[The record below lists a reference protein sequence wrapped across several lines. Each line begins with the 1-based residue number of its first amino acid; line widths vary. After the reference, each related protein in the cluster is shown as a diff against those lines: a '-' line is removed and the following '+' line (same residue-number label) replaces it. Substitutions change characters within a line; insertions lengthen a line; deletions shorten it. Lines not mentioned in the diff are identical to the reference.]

1 MALQLMDAFATF
13 VDTLAES
20 LDDHDANGDDLAAR
34 AYLSRFHF
42 DRVVGAAAGETPA
55 RLRRRVLLERAA
67 FRLVTSRATVLDV
80 ALEAGYSSNEAFT
93 RAFQRAYGVGPSAWR
108 ASPKRIQ
115 LDAPNGVHFH
125 PPGGLRLPARDEV
138 TSMDLMTKM
147 VEHHVWLVGEIVE
160 RAAQLDDERLDAPIE
175 LSVEGVDCDPTLR
188 SLLSRLVG
196 QMDMWNAAMDNR
208 AYDFGVERSESL
220 ASIRRRLRDAGPVFL
235 DRAREVVA
243 GNRLDET
250 FIDTVCDPPE
260 VFTYGGMLAH
270 VLTFAAHRRTLAIG
284 ALHSAGITDLGA
296 GDPMRWVA
304 EAA

>member
-1 MALQLMDAFATF
+1 
-13 VDTLAES
+13 
-20 LDDHDANGDDLAAR
+20 
-34 AYLSRFHF
+34 
-42 DRVVGAAAGETPA
+42 
-55 RLRRRVLLERAA
+55 
-67 FRLVTSRATVLDV
+67 
-80 ALEAGYSSNEAFT
+80 
-93 RAFQRAYGVGPSAWR
+93 
-108 ASPKRIQ
+108 
-115 LDAPNGVHFH
+115 
-125 PPGGLRLPARDEV
+125 
-138 TSMDLMTKM
+138 MDLMTKM

-160 RAAQLDDERLDAPIE
+160 RAARLDDERLDAPIE

-208 AYDFGVERSESL
+208 AYDFGGR
-220 ASIRRRLRDAGPVFL
+220 ARREPGVDPAPAARAGPAFL

-250 FIDTVCDPPE
+250 FVDTVCDPPE

-296 GDPMRWVA
+296 GRPDALGRGRPRSA
-304 EAA
+304 SRRIHGRGIAQTAGAARCR

>member
-1 MALQLMDAFATF
+1 MALPVVDTFARF
-13 VDTLAES
+13 VDELADG
-20 LDDHDANGDDLAAR
+20 LDDHAASGHDLASKVF
-34 AYLSRFHF
+34 LSRFHF
-42 DRVVGAAAGETPA
+42 DRVVVATAGETPS

-67 FRLVTSRATVLDV
+67 YRLLTSEHGVLEV
-80 ALEAGYSSNEAFT
+80 AHEAGYSSNEAFT
-93 RAFQRAYGVGPSAWR
+93 RAFRRAYGVAPSVWR
-108 ASPKRIQ
+108 AQPGRIQ
-115 LDAPNGVHFH
+115 LTAPNGVHFH

-138 TSMDLMTKM
+138 TSMDLLAKLL
-147 VEHHVWLVGEIVE
+147 EHHVWLVGEIVD
-160 RAAQLDDERLDAPIE
+160 RSGRLPADRLDEPITV
-175 LSVEGVDCDPTLR
+175 SVEGVDDDPTLR

-208 AYDFGVERSESL
+208 AYDFEVERGESL
-220 ASIRRRLRDAGPVFL
+220 HSIRARLDSAGPAFL
-235 DRAREVVA
+235 ARAHEVIDES
-243 GNRLDET
+243 RLDET
-250 FIDTVCDPPE
+250 FVDATCDPPR